1 VTKYDIF
8 FRLTIEKQTVIIV
21 LGTLIGLNLLT
32 LAGFLAM
39 IVAYT
44 RGRKGQQANETEG
57 NISKK

>member
-1 VTKYDIF
+1 MIYF

>member
-1 VTKYDIF
+1 MIYF

-44 RGRKGQQANETEG
+44 RGRKGQQANETEC

>member
-1 VTKYDIF
+1 MTKYDIF